1 MSGFVLKVS
10 VDTLKSKASE
20 IQTQVNNVE
29 KNWEKMSQI
38 IQNSKSYWEG
48 EASDEHQKYR
58 TDIED
63 DVQVM
68 IKRLKEH
75 PTNLLE
81 MAGVYE
87 ETEQE
92 IVQLTSALPDD
103 IIS

>member
-1 MSGFVLKVS
+1 
-10 VDTLKSKASE
+10 
-20 IQTQVNNVE
+20 
-29 KNWEKMSQI
+29 
-38 IQNSKSYWEG
+38 
-48 EASDEHQKYR
+48 
-58 TDIED
+58 
-63 DVQVM
+63 M